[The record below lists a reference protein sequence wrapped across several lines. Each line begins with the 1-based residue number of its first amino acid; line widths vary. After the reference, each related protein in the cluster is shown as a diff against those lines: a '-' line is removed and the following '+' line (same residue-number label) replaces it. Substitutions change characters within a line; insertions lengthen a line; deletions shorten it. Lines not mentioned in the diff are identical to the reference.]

1 MGGDT
6 ARRLR
11 PGGRG
16 MPFGLMAAARI
27 GLVLALGVVL
37 SWAAPRDGLAAGKC
51 EHTVE
56 KGDTVSRIARKHGIS
71 EAHLI
76 KANPALKKNP
86 NRLRVGQTLQIC
98 KARRLSQTTPQS
110 CGKGGKIVRHTVGKG
125 ETLGG
130 IAAKYAVSRDSI
142 KRDNKSLRKRKN
154 SMIRVGETLRVCTT
168 LRRYTHRSWFRGG
181 IQLVEAAGF
190 HVRRPDNAWGTPAA
204 IASIL
209 GALARYR
216 SLEPNAPDVQIG
228 DISRNNGGPLRSH
241 VSHQEGRD
249 VDVGYVWNEA
259 KDGER
264 RSMDLARTWT
274 LLRAFAEDDDVSVIF
289 IDYRLQKRLYEYA
302 ESIGVAQERLDA
314 LFEYPR
320 GSDRDSVFVHWP
332 GHDDHFHVRF
342 ERRRSE
348 PEDTEDEGD
357 VQEAAAVDADAP
369 RASANV
375 RTTSPA
381 DSTESIASTLFPA

>member
-1 MGGDT
+1 
-6 ARRLR
+6 
-11 PGGRG
+11 
-16 MPFGLMAAARI
+16 MPFGLMIAARF
-27 GLVLALGVVL
+27 GLALALGVAL
-37 SWAAPRDGLAAGKC
+37 SWAAPRQAVAAAKC
-51 EHTVE
+51 EYTVK
-56 KGDTVSRIARKHGIS
+56 KGDTVSGIARKHGIS
-71 EAHLI
+71 EDHLV

-98 KARRLSQTTPQS
+98 KAKRLQDTKPQS

-130 IAAKYAVSRDSI
+130 IAARYAVNRDSI
-142 KRDNKSLRKRKN
+142 KRANKSLRKRAN

-181 IQLVEAAGF
+181 IQLAQAAGF
-190 HVRRPDNAWGTPAA
+190 IVRRPDNAWGTPSA

-209 GALARYR
+209 GAIARYR
-216 SLEPNAPDVQIG
+216 SLEPDAPDVQIG
-228 DISRNNGGPLRSH
+228 DISRQNGGPLRSH

-259 KDGER
+259 EDGEPR
-264 RSMDLARTWT
+264 TMDLARTWT
-274 LLRAFAEDDDVSVIF
+274 LLRAFAEDDDVGVIF
-289 IDYRLQKRLYEYA
+289 IDYRLQQRLYEYA
-302 ESIGVAQERLDA
+302 QSIGVPQERLDA

-320 GSDRDSVFVHWP
+320 GSDRDSVFYHWP
-332 GHDDHFHVRF
+332 GHADHFHVRF

-348 PEDTEDEGD
+348 PDDDATADQD
-357 VQEAAAVDADAP
+357 AAAVDADAP
-369 RASANV
+369 RASANI

-381 DSTESIASTLFPA
+381 DSTESIASTLLPA